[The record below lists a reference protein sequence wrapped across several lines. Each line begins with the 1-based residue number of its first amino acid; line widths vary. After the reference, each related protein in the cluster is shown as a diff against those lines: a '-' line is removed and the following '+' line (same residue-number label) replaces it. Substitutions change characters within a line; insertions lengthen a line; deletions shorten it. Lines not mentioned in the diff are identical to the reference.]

1 MVVLQLTETH
11 RSGVLV
17 QVIFM
22 TGWAP
27 HESQQQAMQ
36 RGSATVTLEDL
47 QAELEKRKREK
58 S

>member
-1 MVVLQLTETH
+1 MLQLTETH